1 MVKRF
6 GSVSALP
13 LAAVLALAL
22 PLALAGCT
30 PPTPVDPPVTSPPV
44 TSPVPSA
51 TPTAP
56 PTTSPTT
63 EPSVRTSSSTLEAID
78 AYALCKAQ
86 TTGYYPGDFALV
98 QFAPFESATVLLRDD
113 GLWFVYIEVHDENRE
128 PSLVDVAASHCMVGG
143 TIGAPQWQT
152 FGTMTRDG
160 SEEFIAGYN
169 DPLEGV

>member
-6 GSVSALP
+6 ASVSALS
-13 LAAVLALAL
+13 LAAVLA
-22 PLALAGCT
+22 LALAGCT

-56 PTTSPTT
+56 PTAPPAT
-63 EPSVRTSSSTLEAID
+63 EPSARTSSSTLEAIE

-86 TTGYYPGDFALV
+86 TTSHYPGDFALV
-98 QFAPFESATVLLRDD
+98 EFAPFESATVLLRDD

-128 PSLVDVAASHCMVGG
+128 PSLVDVAASHCVVGG
-143 TIGAPQWQT
+143 TIGTPNWQV
-152 FGTMTRDG
+152 FGTMTREH
-160 SEEFIAGYN
+160 SEEFIDGYN
-169 DPLEGV
+169 NPLGGA